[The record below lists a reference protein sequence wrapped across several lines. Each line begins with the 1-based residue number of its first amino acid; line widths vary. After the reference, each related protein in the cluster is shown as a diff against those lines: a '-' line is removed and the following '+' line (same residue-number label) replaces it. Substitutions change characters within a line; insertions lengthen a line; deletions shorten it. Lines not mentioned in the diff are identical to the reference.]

1 MHSIL
6 VYHTIDDVNAATA
19 CAETISPERFEQQL
33 RWLSRRR
40 HVVSLEATLT
50 RSQRES
56 LVAITFD
63 DGYRDNLTVA
73 LPVLERFRLP
83 MTVFVVAGFVGTD
96 GYLSKDELREISR
109 HPLVTIGAHGLW
121 HRDFNSLSTEDAR
134 HELTE
139 SRRYLEEI
147 IGKRVDLM
155 AWPYGECN
163 PELERL
169 SGECGYRASWSVWK
183 GNNGPHSRWRVPLGS
198 RDHMIRFIAKSSGL
212 YALTEAR
219 LHRARA
225 RRRPFPGTAETE
237 SAPATT
243 RLITIA

>member
-1 MHSIL
+1 MSSVL
-6 VYHTIDDVNAATA
+6 VYHSISSPAEGMPGDID
-19 CAETISPERFEQQL
+19 ISPERFRRQV
-33 RWLSRRR
+33 RWLARRR
-40 HVVSLEATLT
+40 NVVPLTETLSKQNWKT
-50 RSQRES
+50 
-56 LVAITFD
+56 VALTFD
-63 DGYRDNLTVA
+63 DGYQDNLTVA
-73 LPVLERFRLP
+73 LPVLEMFGLH
-83 MTVFVVAGFVGTD
+83 MTVFVVAGFVGTE
-96 GYLSKDELREISR
+96 GYLSRDDLREIAR
-109 HPLVTIGAHGLW
+109 HPLVKVGAHGLW
-121 HRDFNSLSTEDAR
+121 HRDFNRLSTEDAR

-183 GNNGPHSRWRVPLGS
+183 GTNGPHSRWRVPLGG

-219 LHRARA
+219 LHRAGA
-225 RRRPFPGTAETE
+225 RRSSFPGTVETE

-243 RLITIA
+243 RLRTIT